1 MSIESVRKKYEEQL
15 MRLPNVTIVAT
26 GKKSGKD
33 VIKVFVTHKV
43 PESELQQQELIPKRL
58 DGYETDVEE
67 SGVVTAQ
74 EIGDVTA

>member
-1 MSIESVRKKYEEQL
+1 MSIESVKDKYEDSL
-15 MRLPNVTIVAT
+15 MQLPNVTIVGT
-26 GKKSGKD
+26 GIKGGNE

-43 PESELQQQELIPKRL
+43 PESQLQPDEIIPKTL

-74 EIGDVTA
+74 

>member
-15 MRLPNVTIVAT
+15 MQLPNVTIVAT
-26 GKKSGKD
+26 GKKAGKD
-33 VIKVFVTHKV
+33 VIKVYVTHKV
-43 PESELQQQELIPKRL
+43 PESELQHQKVIPKTL

-74 EIGDVTA
+74 EIGDVTT

>member
-15 MRLPNVTIVAT
+15 MQLPNVTIVGI
-26 GKKSGKD
+26 GKKGAKD

-43 PESELQQQELIPKRL
+43 PESALQPQEVVPKTL

-74 EIGDVTA
+74 TQ